1 MKHLRHIAHWM
12 ALMGSLLLG
21 SCIDSREEFWL
32 EANGSGRAQMQFS
45 IPTSAASMCGG
56 NEGIRRMIDHLG
68 QSGPTLHHFH
78 HTITTKADRT
88 RIDISFAFD
97 SPRDLEALRE
107 GEAFKT
113 LPGAA
118 THMAGEVKTEI
129 HGLSV
134 DYQRT
139 IAVGKAMPGAF
150 LLPESKFAGCHLLTI
165 MHLPVVASRTNAT
178 RVENGGRTLIWDT
191 PMAKA
196 VKSPVIHQVEFPI
209 PIPRVIYLGLAALVI
224 IAGILT
230 QRRRAKLMRKRAFV
244 TGSIPAP

>member
-1 MKHLRHIAHWM
+1 MKRLRHIAHWM
-12 ALMGSLLLG
+12 ALMGSLFLA

-56 NEGIRRMIDHLG
+56 NEGIRRMIDQLR
-68 QSGPTLHHFH
+68 QSAPTLRHFRD
-78 HTITTKADRT
+78 TITTKADRT
-88 RIDISFAFD
+88 HIDVSFSFD
-97 SPRDLEALRE
+97 SPADLEKLRD

-150 LLPESKFAGCHLLTI
+150 LLPESKFAGCNLLTI
-165 MHLPVVASRTNAT
+165 MHLPVAASRTNAT
-178 RVENGGRTLIWDT
+178 RIENAGRTLIWDT

-196 VKSPVIHQVEFPI
+196 VKSPVNHHVEFPI
-209 PIPRVIYLGLAALVI
+209 PIPRVVYLGLATLVI
-224 IAGILT
+224 IAGILI
-230 QRRRAKLMRKRAFV
+230 QRHRAKLMRKRALAA
-244 TGSIPAP
+244 GSTHAP